1 MAPILLLLALLISS
15 LGITEAQSTGV
26 CYGKN
31 GNNLPSEQEVVSLCE
46 TNGIGRMRIYNP
58 DQQTLHAI
66 RGSSTELIL
75 AYASDVKFR
84 HIAVGNE
91 VHPGDA
97 NAKYVLP
104 AMQNVHNAIVAANLQ
119 DQIKVSTAID
129 TTLLGISYP
138 PSNDS
143 FTPLL
148 ANIYPYFSYTND
160 PQSISLEYA
169 LFTEAG
175 IVVTDG
181 QYGYQ
186 NLFDAL
192 LDSLYSALEKAGSPN
207 LQIVVSESGWPSE
220 GGDVATVNN
229 AGTYYRN
236 LINHVKQGTPKKSGQ
251 AVETFLFSM
260 FDENL
265 KEAEIEQHFGLFL
278 PNKQPKYQITFG

>member
-1 MAPILLLLALLISS
+1 MEDTSAENSISNTFNGS
-15 LGITEAQSTGV
+15 NITASSSSDFFHWNNS
-26 CYGKN
+26 C
-31 GNNLPSEQEVVSLCE
+31 NNLGPKHVV
-46 TNGIGRMRIYNP
+46 
-58 DQQTLHAI
+58 
-66 RGSSTELIL
+66 

-84 HIAVGNE
+84 YIAVGNE

-97 NAKYVLP
+97 NA
-104 AMQNVHNAIVAANLQ
+104 N
-119 DQIKVSTAID
+119 
-129 TTLLGISYP
+129 
-138 PSNDS
+138 
-143 FTPLL
+143 
-148 ANIYPYFSYTND
+148 
-160 PQSISLEYA
+160 LEYA
-169 LFTEAG
+169 LFTEPG

-251 AVETFLFSM
+251 AVETYLFSM

-265 KEAEIEQHFGLFL
+265 KEAGIEQHFGLFL